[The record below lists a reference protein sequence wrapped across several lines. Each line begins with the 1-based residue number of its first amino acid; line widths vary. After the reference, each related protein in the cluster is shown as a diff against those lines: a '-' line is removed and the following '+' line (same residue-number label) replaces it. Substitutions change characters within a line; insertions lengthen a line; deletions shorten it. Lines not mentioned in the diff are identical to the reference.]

1 MNCIRTL
8 SPIPLA
14 LAVAGLL
21 FAPQGAAQEEFDESI
36 VLVEINATDGDAGF
50 HAKFD
55 AGAWRQVK
63 MYSPD
68 GEKIFQEQT
77 NAALTEQGLT
87 ENFFES
93 AEPLCAF
100 DPEEPDEEVV
110 TLAEF
115 LDRFPAGDYILVGKT
130 NENEELIGDAELTY
144 DLPAAPDISATDES
158 EQHIA
163 NVVIEWAGGTD
174 LGEKCHDQALVDLG
188 IIADPALVPVVAWEV
203 VLEPDTDEPPVPER
217 TISILLPPGQTTV
230 SIPQEFLQQYFDD
243 GFTEMKFEVGAIEAS
258 GNRTFSEGGFELTD
272 E

>member
-1 MNCIRTL
+1 MKHLRNAFPILLTL
-8 SPIPLA
+8 AAACVL
-14 LAVAGLL
+14 VAP
-21 FAPQGAAQEEFDESI
+21 AASAQEEFDETL

-68 GEKIFQEQT
+68 GEKIFQEQS
-77 NAALTEQGLT
+77 NSALTDQGLT

-115 LDRFPAGDYILVGKT
+115 LDRFPAGEYLLVGKT

-158 EQHIA
+158 EQDIA
-163 NVVIEWAGGTD
+163 NVVIAWTGGTD
-174 LGEKCHDQALVDLG
+174 LGEKCHDQALVDFG
-188 IIADPALVPVVAWEV
+188 IIADPALVPVIAWEV
-203 VLEPDTDEPPVPER
+203 VVEPDDEEAADPLRV
-217 TISILLPPGQTTV
+217 ISIQLPPAQTSV

>member
-1 MNCIRTL
+1 MKRIRNA
-8 SPIPLA
+8 SPILIAMATAGVVVASP
-14 LAVAGLL
+14 AVAE
-21 FAPQGAAQEEFDESI
+21 EEFDESI
-36 VLVEINATDGDAGF
+36 VLVEINATDGDVGF

-68 GEKIFQEQT
+68 GLKIFQEQST
-77 NAALTEQGLT
+77 NALTEQGLT

-93 AEPLCAF
+93 AEPLCEP
-100 DPEEPDEEVV
+100 DPEEPDDEVV

-158 EQHIA
+158 EQPLD
-163 NVVIEWAGGTD
+163 NVVVAWGPGTD
-174 LGEKCHDQALVDLG
+174 LGESCHDQALVDLG

-203 VLEPDTDEPPVPER
+203 AIEPDTDEPPVPER
-217 TISILLPPGQTTV
+217 TLSMLLPPGQTSV

-243 GFTEMKFEVGAIEAS
+243 GQTEIKFEVGAIEAS

-272 E
+272 D